1 MRVVVIL
8 ALAASVALILALTT
22 DSDWPAFAGIALTLA
37 GIVLLVRDWRSDRS
51 GRNRTSAQQDPG
63 VDADGTPL
71 RPDDFSPDIS
81 TDPAGPSSDARAD

>member
-37 GIVLLVRDWRSDRS
+37 GIVLLGRDWRSDRS
-51 GRNRTSAQQDPG
+51 RRNRTSAQQDPG
-63 VDADGTPL
+63 VDADGT
-71 RPDDFSPDIS
+71 
-81 TDPAGPSSDARAD
+81 